1 MGCEEEPVR
10 CPDSGVL
17 GNLGRLVR
25 LGIAQT
31 LRLFSDLGKTIGDG
45 TRKKST
51 LRSSLLETERGTLF
65 YCNSLK
71 AILNPQQTLE
81 KRSFSQSFLHALLF
95 LEKAGSSKRLKL
107 YAIRAV
113 HLYA

>member
-10 CPDSGVL
+10 CPDRGVL

-25 LGIAQT
+25 FGIAQT
-31 LRLFSDLGKTIGDG
+31 LRLFSDLGKNIGDG

-71 AILNPQQTLE
+71 AILNPQRVE
-81 KRSFSQSFLHALLF
+81 AKRSFAESF
-95 LEKAGSSKRLKL
+95 
-107 YAIRAV
+107 
-113 HLYA
+113 